1 MSAMTDDAALADM
14 SFEEAY
20 ARLEEVLERLQI
32 GNLTLDE
39 SLDAYA
45 EGTALALHCQAL
57 LDAAELR
64 VETLERGAARGYDEG
79 DENESD
85 DDDDEPPF

>member
-1 MSAMTDDAALADM
+1 MTTVEHDSTMAEF

-20 ARLEEVLERLQI
+20 ERLEDVLSRLQM
-32 GNLTLDE
+32 GNM
-39 SLDAYA
+39 SLDDSLAA
-45 EGTALALHCQAL
+45 FEEGMALAAHCQAL

-64 VETLERGAARGYDEG
+64 VEQLERAAPA
-79 DENESD
+79 D

>member
-1 MSAMTDDAALADM
+1 MSDTDNGRNPPDSL

-20 ARLEEVLERLQI
+20 ERLEEVLSRLQI
-32 GNLTLDE
+32 GNMPLDD
-39 SLDAYA
+39 SLAAYE
-45 EGTALALHCQAL
+45 EGMALAAHCQAL

-64 VETLERGAARGYDEG
+64 VETLERATDSDDAG
-79 DENESD
+79 D

>member
-1 MSAMTDDAALADM
+1 MIDTERGAQSLDDL

-20 ARLEEVLERLQI
+20 ARLEEVLSRLQM
-32 GNLTLDE
+32 GNMTLDD
-39 SLDAYA
+39 SLAAYE
-45 EGTALALHCQAL
+45 EGMALAAHCQTL

-64 VETLERGAARGYDEG
+64 VEALERVADVANG
-79 DENESD
+79 

>member
-1 MSAMTDDAALADM
+1 MGAGSDNDAREEL

-20 ARLEEVLERLQI
+20 DRLEQVLSRLQM
-32 GNLTLDE
+32 GNMTLDE
-39 SLDAYA
+39 SLAAYE
-45 EGTALALHCQAL
+45 EGMTLAAHCQSL

-64 VETLERGAARGYDEG
+64 VESLERSAG
-79 DENESD
+79 DIPDD

>member
-1 MSAMTDDAALADM
+1 MIETGDDARSLDDL

-20 ARLEEVLERLQI
+20 GRLEEVLSRLQM
-32 GNLTLDE
+32 GNMTLDD
-39 SLDAYA
+39 SLATYE
-45 EGTALALHCQAL
+45 EGMALAAHCQTL

-64 VETLERGAARGYDEG
+64 VEALERVAEVANG
-79 DENESD
+79 

>member
-1 MSAMTDDAALADM
+1 MSRRSKETGSLDEI

-20 ARLEEVLERLQI
+20 ERLEEVLSRLQM
-32 GNLTLDE
+32 GNMTLDD
-39 SLDAYA
+39 SLAAYE
-45 EGTALALHCQAL
+45 EGMALAAHCQAL

-64 VETLERGAARGYDEG
+64 VETLERVADVSDG
-79 DENESD
+79 D

>member
-1 MSAMTDDAALADM
+1 MIEAEDGAQSFDDL

-20 ARLEEVLERLQI
+20 ARLEEVLSRLQM
-32 GNLTLDE
+32 GNMTLDD
-39 SLDAYA
+39 SLAAYE
-45 EGTALALHCQAL
+45 EGMALAAHCQTL

-64 VETLERGAARGYDEG
+64 VEALERVG
-79 DENESD
+79 DDADS

>member
-1 MSAMTDDAALADM
+1 MIEAEDGAQSFDDL

-20 ARLEEVLERLQI
+20 ARLEEVLSRLQM
-32 GNLTLDE
+32 GNMTLDD
-39 SLDAYA
+39 SLAAYE
-45 EGTALALHCQAL
+45 EGMALAAHCQTL

-64 VETLERGAARGYDEG
+64 VEALERVGDAAD
-79 DENESD
+79 S

>member
-1 MSAMTDDAALADM
+1 MTATTDSAALDDVP
-14 SFEEAY
+14 FEEAY
-20 ARLEEVLERLQI
+20 ARLEEVLERLQM

-45 EGTALALHCQAL
+45 EGTALAAHCQAL

-64 VETLERGAARGYDEG
+64 IETLERGPERGYD
-79 DENESD
+79 DAD
-85 DDDDEPPF
+85 DDGDDEPPF